1 MRWPWRRD
9 RSPFDSGYIRDSI
22 LADVALAAGL
32 DADMQERHLGLT
44 TELIAVK
51 KWEAAAGFSLTDRM
65 IATIAG
71 NATILILGL
80 DLWVYRQV
88 NSIIVHPSTT
98 LTQNR
103 RSGPSAHVVSD
114 EEMVK
119 RWQSSDCSSEFGPA
133 IGVMD
138 AALRESRTPH
148 LGRNVV
154 IHEFAHKIDMSDGS
168 ADGVPPLRGPMLGR
182 WDAMLSDEY
191 EHAKT
196 RPSDNMLRPYAW
208 TNKAEFFAVAT
219 EAFFCNPT
227 SCWRPN
233 RSCTD
238 VSRAFTCRTPPPQ
251 RVRGPSES
259 VEHMSQEGMNR
270 RSMLELLA
278 GAGVWITIAGC
289 SPDSASDV
297 EATPPSTDG
306 TPAPTGIETQ
316 ADAVRLLLWAEP
328 ATAEIVAGVTTAVYS
343 FGAEVLDGDPAT
355 IAASSSYL
363 GPTLHLRQ
371 GQRSRSGSRTD
382 SMTSASCTGTV
393 WWCPRIKR
401 PTGRRR
407 SARREL

>member
-114 EEMVK
+114 EEMAIVGLAAPN
-119 RWQSSDCSSEFGPA
+119 SGPLS
-133 IGVMD
+133 VSWD

-219 EAFFCNPT
+219 EAFFCQ
-227 SCWRPN
+227 PN
-233 RSCTD
+233 
-238 VSRAFTCRTPPPQ
+238 
-251 RVRGPSES
+251 
-259 VEHMSQEGMNR
+259 
-270 RSMLELLA
+270 LLLA
-278 GAGVWITIAGC
+278 AKPKLYGC
-289 SPDSASDV
+289 LARFYMQDPAASASSWP
-297 EATPPSTDG
+297 E
-306 TPAPTGIETQ
+306 
-316 ADAVRLLLWAEP
+316 
-328 ATAEIVAGVTTAVYS
+328 
-343 FGAEVLDGDPAT
+343 
-355 IAASSSYL
+355 
-363 GPTLHLRQ
+363 
-371 GQRSRSGSRTD
+371 
-382 SMTSASCTGTV
+382 
-393 WWCPRIKR
+393 
-401 PTGRRR
+401 
-407 SARREL
+407 